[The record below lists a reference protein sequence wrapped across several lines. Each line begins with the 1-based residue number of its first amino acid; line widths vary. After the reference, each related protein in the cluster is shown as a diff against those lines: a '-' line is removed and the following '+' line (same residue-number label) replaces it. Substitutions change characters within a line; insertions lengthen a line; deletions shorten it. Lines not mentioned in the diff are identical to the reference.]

1 MPELTKE
8 QLYIIL
14 GIIVIVLI
22 GCVFGI
28 YNQNAGIK
36 QSSPESSLQ
45 PVIIDKPVK
54 TEQNE
59 SIYVHIAGAVINEGV
74 YRLNKGDRLV
84 DLLRLA
90 GVDPYGDLD
99 SINLAEALTDG
110 QKVFIS
116 KKAGNISTDPMIDAK
131 VNADKKGGII
141 NINTADEKQ
150 LDSLPGI
157 GATMAK
163 RIVDHR
169 KEKGRFSNIEELKEV
184 QGISQK
190 KFDKLKKQ
198 ISVN

>member
-1 MPELTKE
+1 MPDLTKE

-14 GIIVIVLI
+14 GIIAIVLI
-22 GCVFGI
+22 GCVLGI

-45 PVIIDKPVK
+45 TVIIGKPVK

-59 SIYVHIAGAVINEGV
+59 PVYVHISGAVLKEGV

-84 DLLRLA
+84 DLLGLA

-99 SINLAEALTDG
+99 SVNLAETLTDG
-110 QKVFIS
+110 QKVFIP
-116 KKAGNISTDPMIDAK
+116 KKAGNVSSDPIIDA
-131 VNADKKGGII
+131 NIIAEKKGSII
-141 NINTADEKQ
+141 NINNADEKQ

-163 RIVDHR
+163 RIVEHR
-169 KEKGRFSNIEELKEV
+169 KDKGRFSNIEELREV

-198 ISVN
+198 ITVN